1 MKRRLTIDRT
11 TAFIAVAAVLLG
23 VIYMAAA
30 TWVESRFADVVP
42 STSTLSTSG
51 EGLKVWHDY
60 LDRLGLR
67 PRLLTTF
74 ASLPASSTIVIAAP
88 FENPPS
94 QQETARLAA
103 WVRSG
108 GRVVL
113 VGLDAVEIADDL
125 GPLGGDVS
133 ADASSVAE
141 PSFPGAYASGIGSI
155 VAGSGRLTLD
165 STDWVALYE
174 DDSGVAVASRR
185 LGAGEVVWL
194 ADSTPVGNDA
204 IGELDDARFA
214 VQVASVR
221 GLDIYFDEYHHGTT
235 SEVTAWSRLG
245 TGGRSAVL
253 LLLLGAAVLTLARG
267 RRLGPAIA
275 ISELPAAR
283 GGAYIAQLAEL
294 YRTAGAR
301 AEALE
306 SLEGG
311 LGRTLQRRYGDRSTG
326 LNRHPG
332 AREAIGA
339 STALRA
345 RGPIGKDEFVSTAAR
360 LRAARKEVEGG
371 NG

>member
-1 MKRRLTIDRT
+1 MDRT
-11 TAFIAVAAVLLG
+11 TAFITVAAVLLG
-23 VIYMAAA
+23 VMYMAAA
-30 TWVESRFADVVP
+30 TWVESRFADAVP
-42 STSTLSTSG
+42 STSSLSTSG
-51 EGLKVWHDY
+51 TGLKVWHDY

-74 ASLPASSTIVIAAP
+74 ESLPASSTIVIAAP

-94 QQETARLAA
+94 EKDGTRLAA

-113 VGLDAVEIADDL
+113 IGLDAAQIADGL

-133 ADASSVAE
+133 ADATSVVG
-141 PSFPGAYASGIGSI
+141 PSFPGALASGVGAI
-155 VAGSGRLTLD
+155 VAGPGRLTLNT
-165 STDWVALYE
+165 TDWVALYK
-174 DDSGVAVASRR
+174 DDSGVAVASKRM
-185 LGAGEVVWL
+185 GAGEVVWL
-194 ADSTPVGNDA
+194 ADATPVSNDA
-204 IGELDDARFA
+204 IGERDGARFA
-214 VQVASVR
+214 VQLVFAQGR
-221 GLDIYFDEYHHGTT
+221 DIYFDEYHHGTT
-235 SEVTAWSRLG
+235 SEVSAWTRLG
-245 TGGRSAVL
+245 PGGRAAVL
-253 LLLLGAAVLTLARG
+253 LLLLGAAALIVARG

-275 ISELPAAR
+275 RTELPAAR

-301 AEALE
+301 TEALV
-306 SLEGG
+306 SLEDG
-311 LGRTLQRRYGDRSTG
+311 LGRALQRRYGDRSTG
-326 LNRHPG
+326 LHRHPH

-345 RGPIGKDEFVSTAAR
+345 RGSIGKDEFVSAAAR